1 MISLASETLD
11 AAVLAES
18 FTGVLTID
26 VGDTRTLERCRGF
39 ANRALQV
46 PILPST
52 RIAAASGSKGF
63 TALAIM
69 RLVEMGVLGLTD
81 LVRPILGHDL
91 PLIDGAVTI
100 EHLLTH
106 TSGMGDYI
114 DEDGD
119 GGIDDYIFSTPL
131 HELAETEAFLPALD
145 GFPQKFP
152 PGERF
157 SYCNGGYVVLA
168 LIAERAS
175 GRGFHELVRTEV
187 CDRAGLVDSA
197 FLRSDDLPA
206 DAALGY
212 LDEVSNRTNVLHLPV
227 QGNGDGGM
235 YFTADDLHRFW
246 TALLEGRIVSDQTV
260 AEMIRPRFDVPS
272 ERKRYGMGFW
282 LGSRNSSLILEGYDA
297 GASFRTT
304 HIPESRTTVTVLGN
318 SSEGAW
324 PVIAAL
330 ADAIDGTVRGKFP
343 DEHASL

>member
-1 MISLASETLD
+1 
-11 AAVLAES
+11 
-18 FTGVLTID
+18 
-26 VGDTRTLERCRGF
+26 
-39 ANRALQV
+39 
-46 PILPST
+46 
-52 RIAAASGSKGF
+52 
-63 TALAIM
+63 M
-69 RLVEMGVLGLTD
+69 RLVEDGVLSLDTRARY
-81 LVRPILGHDL
+81 LLGDDL
-91 PLIDGAVTI
+91 PLVDDAVSV
-100 EHLLTH
+100 EQLLAH
-106 TSGMGDYI
+106 RSGIGDYL
-114 DEDGD
+114 DESGD
-119 GGIDDYIFSTPL
+119 HDLDAHLMPVPVHQLDSAESY
-131 HELAETEAFLPALD
+131 LAVLD
-145 GFPQKFP
+145 GFPQAFP
-152 PGERF
+152 PGSDF
-157 SYCNGGYVVLA
+157 AYCNGGYVVLA

-212 LDEVSNRTNVLHLPV
+212 LDEDSNRTNVLHLPV
-227 QGNGDGGM
+227 RGNGDGGM

-343 DEHASL
+343 DEHASS